1 MKKILIYEHFTGGG
15 IINEELCSTSLLSE
29 AKIIVNSVID
39 EYCKSQ
45 EYQVCY
51 FLDSRLELDNL
62 GQSIVVK
69 NSKKLSDI
77 KLLKT
82 FDLILP
88 ILPEQDMKLYSY
100 CKFLTEQNI
109 KTLISTPGTIRVLS
123 DKFEFS
129 SFCLKP
135 NIPSVPSYLSNQI
148 NAIKSNT
155 IIEKDRY
162 GVGCSHVK
170 KISKKDVIKRKKK
183 VIYQPYIKGDH
194 YSLCVYFEKKSFKL
208 LTLNEQDIIFD
219 NNCIKLRSLK
229 VNIKNS
235 HYLEIFSIL
244 QKIHKFLPGLYAY
257 VGIDIII
264 NGNKIL
270 VIEINPRLTTSFAG
284 IKDTLGINM
293 SQPKKFMKLSNINPR
308 SQRIYLS

>member
-1 MKKILIYEHFTGGG
+1 MKKILIYEYFTGGG
-15 IINEELCSTSLLSE
+15 IINEELCAISLLSE

-39 EYCKSQ
+39 EFCKSQ
-45 EYQVCY
+45 EYKVYY

-62 GQSIVVK
+62 GQSIIVK
-69 NSKKLSDI
+69 NPKKLLDI
-77 KLLKT
+77 KLLRT

-100 CKFLTEQNI
+100 CKFLAKQNI
-109 KTLISTPGTIRVLS
+109 KTLISSPDTIKVLS
-123 DKFEFS
+123 DKYGFS
-129 SFCLKP
+129 TFCLKH

-148 NAIKSNT
+148 DAIKSNT

-170 KISKKDVIKRKKK
+170 KISKKDVTKRKKI
-183 VIYQPYIKGDH
+183 IYQPYIKGDH
-194 YSLCVYFEKKSFKL
+194 YSLCVYFEKGSFKL
-208 LTLNEQDIIFD
+208 LTINEQDITFE
-219 NNCIKLRSLK
+219 NNYIKLRSLK

-244 QKIHKFLPGLYAY
+244 QKIHKFFPGLYAY

-264 NGNKIL
+264 NGKKIL
-270 VIEINPRLTTSFAG
+270 IVEINPRLTTSFAG
-284 IKDTLGINM
+284 IKDTIGINM
-293 SQPKKFMKLSNINPR
+293 SQPKKFMKLSNINPK
-308 SQRIYLS
+308 SQRIHLS